1 MPSRR
6 QFLRA
11 AGVTVALPWLESSGH
26 AAAAAAPPRRML
38 CIMADMGVLPGNF
51 FPQTAGTGYESTP
64 YLDILSAHRSRMTVF
79 SGLSH
84 QDNSDGH
91 RSTRT
96 FLSGA
101 PQPTASN
108 FRNTISIDQLVAEQI
123 GSQTRFPLL
132 PLLVGR
138 IGTGTPSILRS
149 GVEMPMIE
157 SAAAVYRKLFVQGS
171 PAETEQ
177 RIAEL
182 KTGRSILDFVRT
194 EARDLERRAGTRDRE
209 RIDQFFGSVRDVERA
224 LEEGDAWERRPK
236 PTVATPEPT
245 DVKHEE
251 MEQATNLM
259 YDMARL
265 ALQTDSTR
273 VVTVCLGQ
281 IFVRP
286 SMEGITDEIHG
297 LTHHGGDEA
306 KIAQLKMIET
316 MLFRSLDRLL
326 SEMQAIPEPGG
337 SLLDHTTVLYG
348 SNLSDANKHD
358 SRNLPIILA
367 GGGFRH
373 GQYLKFKEQTPL
385 SNLYTSMLQRMGC
398 EVDAFSLG
406 TGRLAGLEWTG

>member
-11 AGVTVALPWLESSGH
+11 AGATVALPWLESLAVG
-26 AAAAAAPPRRML
+26 AASAAPPQRML

-51 FPQTAGTGYESTP
+51 FPQTAGRDYESTP
-64 YLDILSAHRSRMTVF
+64 YLDILAAHRSRMTVF

-84 QDNSDGH
+84 QDNSE
-91 RSTRT
+91 
-96 FLSGA
+96 
-101 PQPTASN
+101 
-108 FRNTISIDQLVAEQI
+108 LVAEQV
-123 GSQTRFPLL
+123 GEHTRFASL
-132 PLLVGR
+132 PLLVGT

-149 GVEMPMIE
+149 GVEMPMIG
-157 SAAAVYRKLFVQGS
+157 SPAAVYRKLFVQGS

-182 KTGRSILDFVRT
+182 NRGKSVLDFVRD
-194 EARDLERRAGTRDRE
+194 EARGLGRRVGGRDRE
-209 RIDQFFGSVRDVERA
+209 RLDQYFTSVRDVERA
-224 LEEGDAWERRPK
+224 LDAGEAWERRPK
-236 PTVATPEPT
+236 PTVEMAEPA

-281 IFVRP
+281 IYVRP
-286 SMEGITDEIHG
+286 NMEGITDQIHG
-297 LTHHGGDEA
+297 LTHHGGDES

-326 SEMQAIPEPGG
+326 SDMQAIPEPVGT
-337 SLLDHTTVLYG
+337 LLDNTTVLYG

-385 SNLYTSMLQRMGC
+385 ANLYVSMLQRLGF
-398 EVDAFSLG
+398 EVDSFALS
-406 TGRLAGLEWTG
+406 TGRLAGLEWA

>member
-11 AGVTVALPWLESSGH
+11 AGATVALPWLESL
-26 AAAAAAPPRRML
+26 AAGAASAAPPQRML

-51 FPQTAGTGYESTP
+51 FPQTAGRDYESTP
-64 YLDILSAHRSRMTVF
+64 YLDILAGHRSRMTVF

-108 FRNTISIDQLVAEQI
+108 FKNTISIDQLVAEQI
-123 GSQTRFPLL
+123 GAHTRFPSL
-132 PLLVGR
+132 PLLVGT

-149 GVEMPMIE
+149 GVEMPLIG
-157 SAAAVYRKLFVQGS
+157 SPAAVYRKLFVQGS

-182 KTGRSILDFVRT
+182 NRGKSVLDFVRD
-194 EARDLERRAGTRDRE
+194 EARGLGRRVGGRDRE
-209 RIDQFFGSVRDVERA
+209 RLDQYFTSVRDVERA
-224 LEEGDAWERRPK
+224 LDAGEAWERRPK
-236 PTVATPEPT
+236 PTVEMAEPA

-281 IFVRP
+281 IYVRP
-286 SMEGITDEIHG
+286 NMEGITDQIHG
-297 LTHHGGDEA
+297 LTHHGGDES

-326 SEMQAIPEPGG
+326 SDMQAIPEPVGT
-337 SLLDHTTVLYG
+337 LLDNTTVLYG

-385 SNLYTSMLQRMGC
+385 ANLYVSMLQRLGF
-398 EVDAFSLG
+398 EVDSFALS
-406 TGRLAGLEWTG
+406 TGRLAGLEWA